1 MSQSDQT
8 AAALR
13 VLIVEDTEERQNVL
27 MSLYRAH
34 AWILAATGRRA
45 VTLLNAY
52 DFDIISLDYN
62 LRGPLTGAEV
72 AQAIASSR
80 NQNTRVVI
88 HSMNPKGAIQIA
100 QLLPDA
106 VQFPVSKMVGSNRGF
121 KTLRNKI
128 DELGA
133 AYDWH

>member
-8 AAALR
+8 ATALR
-13 VLIVEDTEERQNVL
+13 VLIVEDTQERQNVL

-34 AWILAATGRRA
+34 AWILAPTGHRA

-100 QLLPDA
+100 QLLPEA
-106 VQFPVSKMVGSNRGF
+106 VQFPVSKMVRSNRGF

-133 AYDWH
+133 AYDWK